1 MKHQPRVAGS
11 GSPPAPAPLVPAP
24 LVSVVVP
31 ARNAGATIDSALASV
46 LDGQEVPLEVIVVD
60 DASTDDTAERV
71 REAGRGDTRVRLLTG
86 AGEGAGAA
94 RNRAIA
100 AASGT
105 WIAPLDAD
113 DRFRP
118 GRLARLTALGESENA
133 DLVGDDLNLVGPG
146 RGVGPANGTAF
157 GQGGPAHLSVVGIV
171 DFVENNMFHADAMG
185 WGYMKPLVRRS
196 VLEACG
202 IRYDPGLRIAEDYQL
217 YFELLRAGARF
228 LYTAEAL
235 YDYTLAPGSLSHAMR
250 RSDAEAIL
258 GKAKADLASAREA
271 GGTPLIDALER
282 RCRGIES
289 MVLYDGFVS
298 ALKRFDLIS
307 AAGLTLR
314 SPALW
319 PLIVRYG
326 RESVVKRLPRDVRA

>member
-1 MKHQPRVAGS
+1 MRHPLRGAGS
-11 GSPPAPAPLVPAP
+11 RPPPDPAP

-31 ARNAGATIDSALASV
+31 ARNAGTTVEAALASA
-46 LDGQEVPLEVIVVD
+46 LDGQGVPLEVIVVD
-60 DASTDDTAERV
+60 DGSTDDTARLV
-71 REAGRGDTRVRLLTG
+71 SDAARRDPRIRLLRG

-100 AASGT
+100 AARGA

-118 GRLARLTALGESENA
+118 GRLARLTALGEKERA

-146 RGVGPANGTAF
+146 RGVGPAAGTAF
-157 GQGGPAHLSVVGIV
+157 GRHGPEHLSAVGLV

-185 WGYMKPLVRRS
+185 WGYMKPLIRCTA
-196 VLEACG
+196 LEARG

-217 YFELLRAGARF
+217 YFDLLRAGARF
-228 LYTAEAL
+228 VYTAEAL

-250 RSDAEAIL
+250 RADAEAIL
-258 GKAKADLASAREA
+258 ERARADLAAARHAGETRLA
-271 GGTPLIDALER
+271 GGLER

-289 MVLYDGFVS
+289 QVLYDGFVS

-326 RESVVKRLPRDVRA
+326 RESVLKRLPREVRA